1 MLSVICVA
9 AMADTQRKE
18 KEIFKDHFPN
28 LCNTMVDIDNLLP
41 HFVQENI
48 IQVDDLE
55 EIKAK
60 PRTTDKVEKLLQYI
74 SGPLKAGNVKSFHT
88 MLSIME
94 EHGTQATRE
103 LASTMRSHVITD
115 NNNTSKCSIHSKQDT
130 CLMNAIQSC
139 DTYILVWFT
148 NLCMHVYRRLQDG
161 CQLQFILLVISC
173 EKQPIRYFERI

>member
-1 MLSVICVA
+1 MLNVFCGVT
-9 AMADTQRKE
+9 MADTQPKQ
-18 KEIFKDHFPN
+18 IFRDHFSK

-74 SGPLKAGNVKSFHT
+74 SGPLQAGNVKSFHT

-103 LASTMRSHVITD
+103 LASTMRSLVTTD
-115 NNNTSKCSIHSKQDT
+115 NITT
-130 CLMNAIQSC
+130 
-139 DTYILVWFT
+139 T
-148 NLCMHVYRRLQDG
+148 G
-161 CQLQFILLVISC
+161 
-173 EKQPIRYFERI
+173 

>member
-1 MLSVICVA
+1 
-9 AMADTQRKE
+9 MADTEPTE
-18 KEIFKDHFPN
+18 KQIFRDHYSK

-74 SGPLKAGNVKSFHT
+74 SGPLQAGNVKSFYT

-103 LASTMRSHVITD
+103 LASTMR
-115 NNNTSKCSIHSKQDT
+115 NTSLAISDVNISEYIWYLFHSCHVHTYMHTNTWMVYQIVNGTFTPQIRGLHFVCSPGNQ
-130 CLMNAIQSC
+130 A
-139 DTYILVWFT
+139 TYE
-148 NLCMHVYRRLQDG
+148 M
-161 CQLQFILLVISC
+161 
-173 EKQPIRYFERI
+173 

>member
-1 MLSVICVA
+1 MSYIVLYAPNESSNMLNLLVICQSLVGLCIVICVA
-9 AMADTQRKE
+9 VSKMADTEPTE
-18 KEIFKDHFPN
+18 KQIFRDHYSK

-74 SGPLKAGNVKSFHT
+74 SGPLQAGNVKSYHT
-88 MLSIME
+88 LLSIME

-103 LASTMRSHVITD
+103 LASTMR
-115 NNNTSKCSIHSKQDT
+115 NTS
-130 CLMNAIQSC
+130 LAIF
-139 DTYILVWFT
+139 DV
-148 NLCMHVYRRLQDG
+148 N
-161 CQLQFILLVISC
+161 IS
-173 EKQPIRYFERI
+173 E